1 MIKRFTSRS
10 LSMIL
15 ISCMLVFSLALP
27 AIAQEPVSE
36 PVISDLPLVK
46 DAPLAPDYAAYDAQV
61 KEVMTEDGI
70 VTAILAIADGNEERF
85 NIFSDTA
92 VINNETGAP
101 TSLKELVPG
110 DKELVPGDKIFV
122 YGSLMKTRSLPP
134 QSTAF
139 IVLTDIDVKAPAKF
153 VKVMSMEE
161 DAAGNLIVFDANGE
175 YTVNITEETVL
186 RPYRTKQI
194 VTKDDIKAGANILVW
209 SEIMTLSLPAQMTA
223 DMVVLL
229 PEEQEPS
236 SDKIIISL
244 MAGVIA
250 YNGQEITPEGDELF
264 YDKNDTLM
272 IPLRKVCETLGY
284 EVKWVPEGNKIELH
298 KEGQI
303 VKLQIGSHQYND
315 VELAIAPELT
325 NSITFVPTEFLA
337 EILNYEVSIN
347 SHHV

>member
-1 MIKRFTSRS
+1 MIKRFNSKS
-10 LSMIL
+10 LALIL
-15 ISCMLVFSLALP
+15 ISCMLVFSLAIP
-27 AIAQEPVSE
+27 AIAQEPVLE
-36 PVISDLPLVK
+36 PVISDLPLMK

-70 VTAILAIADGNEERF
+70 VTAILAITDGNEERF
-85 NIFSDTA
+85 NIFSDTV
-92 VINNETGAP
+92 VINNETGNP
-101 TSLKELVPG
+101 SSLN
-110 DKELVPGDKIFV
+110 ELVPGDKIFV

-161 DAAGNLIVFDANGE
+161 NAAGNLIVFDANGE
-175 YTVNITEETVL
+175 YNVNITEETVL

-250 YNGQEITPEGDELF
+250 YNGLEITPEGDELF
-264 YDKNDTLM
+264 YDQNDTLM

-298 KEGQI
+298 KDGQI

-347 SHHV
+347 NHHV